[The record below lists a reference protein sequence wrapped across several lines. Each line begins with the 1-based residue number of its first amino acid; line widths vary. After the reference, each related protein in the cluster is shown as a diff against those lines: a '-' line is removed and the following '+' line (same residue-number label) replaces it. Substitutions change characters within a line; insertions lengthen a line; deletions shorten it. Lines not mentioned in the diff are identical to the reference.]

1 MKQTLN
7 VVSFAAL
14 AIAALLAFVAAS
26 PVGVDLANTV
36 ELFDYSERS
45 PYRFSPAADTIT
57 NTGADTLVI
66 GGGFGT
72 NFLTNYEGA
81 VFATLTNVS
90 GTTNVAI
97 VVDEGFVHT
106 DGTTRWVLGK
116 DTLSG
121 TGVGTRVVEIGTM
134 VGTKYRL
141 RLTGT
146 GTQNTTYRVQFIAK
160 PQ

>member
-1 MKQTLN
+1 MKKHLN
-7 VVSFAAL
+7 IISILAFAVFAF
-14 AIAALLAFVAAS
+14 LAFVAAT
-26 PVGVDLANTV
+26 PPTQKDTGEENTWS
-36 ELFDYSERS
+36 FTERS
-45 PYRFSPAADTIT
+45 PYRFSPALDTIT
-57 NTGADTLVI
+57 NTEVDTLVI
-66 GGGFGT
+66 GGGVGT

-97 VVDEGFVHT
+97 VVDEGYVHT